1 LSLDCDFA
9 GPSYPV
15 LDRHWDLV
23 CEVSAVGSAAVGI
36 QTLSVEVSALKTEIG
51 QKLNL
56 NLNLNDRVL
65 EQLSRDFSE
74 LRKEVLTLKAQISGM
89 LPTVTSSETCSC
101 FVQFFSQCCPN

>member
-9 GPSYPV
+9 GPSHPA

-23 CEVSAVGSAAVGI
+23 CEVSAPGSAAVGI
-36 QTLSVEVSALKTEIG
+36 QALSAQVFALKTEIG
-51 QKLNL
+51 QKL

-74 LRKEVLTLKAQISGM
+74 LRREVSTVRVEIPAMS
-89 LPTVTSSETCSC
+89 PTVTSFESCSY
-101 FVQFFSQCCPN
+101 FVQIF